1 MADLLGYKCPSCGA
15 KIEFDSTSQQMKCPY
30 CDSEFDVASLQAY
43 DEVLNQ
49 QAAGEGEMNWD
60 NDAGADW
67 EPGEAEGMRVY
78 KCQSCGGEVIA
89 DGSTAASQ
97 CPYCDAP
104 VIMMGQLAG
113 DLKPDFVIPFQLDKE
128 AAKKSL
134 MKHMEGKPLLPKV
147 FKSQNHIDEI
157 KGVYVPVWLYEAD
170 VDAQIQFKSTK
181 VRRWSDSNYSY
192 VETSYYNCYRAGQ
205 VGFEHVPVDGSEKMD
220 DTLMESL
227 EPFDFSKAVNF
238 QTAYLSGYLAD
249 KYDIDAEA
257 SSVRATDRI
266 RQGTRDSFRDTV
278 KGYNTVEIE
287 NENINLQKGE
297 THYALYPVWL
307 LNTSWNDKKF
317 VFAMNGQSGKFVGD
331 LPADKM
337 KAVLFFLIG
346 AVVGGLI
353 GWFINSENLLVPII
367 AALLAG
373 GIVLGILWSQ
383 LKSVHKEDSARN
395 YVKQDS
401 FHLAQQNDR
410 YLYKKTER
418 TARQKSN

>member
-15 KIEFDSTSQQMKCPY
+15 KIEFDSASQQMKCPY
-30 CDSEFDVASLQAY
+30 CDSEFDVASLQSY
-43 DEVLNQ
+43 DEALNQ
-49 QAAGEGEMNWD
+49 QPQESEMNWD
-60 NDAGADW
+60 NDAGSEW

-89 DGSTAASQ
+89 DGTTAASQ

-134 MKHMEGKPLLPKV
+134 LKHMEGKPLLPKV

-157 KGVYVPVWLYEAD
+157 KGVYVPIWLYEAD
-170 VDAQIQFKSTK
+170 VDAQIQFKATK
-181 VRRWSDSNYSY
+181 VRSWSDSNYHY
-192 VETSYYNCYRAGQ
+192 KETSYYSCYRQGT

-227 EPFDFSKAVNF
+227 EPYDFSKAVNF

-266 RQGTRDSFRDTV
+266 RQGTRDSFRQTV

-287 NENINLQKGE
+287 AENIGLQKGE

-307 LNTSWNDKKF
+307 LNTSWNDRKF

-331 LPADKM
+331 LPTDKL
-337 KAVLFFLIG
+337 KAVLFFLI
-346 AVVGGLI
+346 AAAVGGVL
-353 GWFINSENLLVPII
+353 GYLFSKDAFVTII
-367 AALLAG
+367 AALIVG

-383 LKSVHKEDSARN
+383 LKSVHKEDSAMN
-395 YVKQDS
+395 YVKQNS
-401 FHLAQQNDR
+401 FRLAQQNDR
-410 YLYKKTER
+410 YLYKRTEK